1 MFETLNWLDLA
12 FASLAIIFVITAFF
26 RGFVREVFSLFNWI
40 VAIILSHL
48 IAPYASELAII
59 YSKNKLVADI
69 VSRSMIFIAAF
80 IIFAISTSKLC
91 KTLKEKMPQY
101 FDKSL
106 GVLWGLLKT
115 LLVFGIAYSILINA
129 FTSLSE
135 RKIDENS
142 EQFPIWLKEAK
153 CFSILKFSGEIVD
166 PSVKLFFDEM
176 VKNFDQVIPNPKS
189 ELDQKINEVIGK
201 KKTELNENNNESN
214 LDIKDSG
221 YNKKDIEKMNHL
233 IEIIDK

>member
-12 FASLAIIFVITAFF
+12 FASIAIIFVITAFF

-115 LLVFGIAYSILINA
+115 LLVFGVAYSILINA
-129 FTSLSE
+129 FASLSE

>member
-12 FASLAIIFVITAFF
+12 FASFAIIFVITAFF
-26 RGFVREVFSLFNWI
+26 RGFVKEVFSLFNWI
-40 VAIILSHL
+40 IAIILSHL

-80 IIFAISTSKLC
+80 IIFATSTSKLC

-115 LLVFGIAYSILINA
+115 LLVFGVAYSILINA
-129 FTSLSE
+129 FASLSE

-153 CFSILKFSGEIVD
+153 CFNILKFSGEIVD
-166 PSVKLFFDEM
+166 PSVKLFFDAM
-176 VKNFDQVIPNPKS
+176 VKNFDQVIPNPTS

-201 KKTELNENNNESN
+201 KKTDLNENNNESN

-233 IEIIDK
+233 IEIINK